1 MAGDRN
7 VPRRIRKN
15 HLGPLVSEKPGVALA
30 HQGICAKDAM
40 LAEQPEI
47 SQLRHRRRGL
57 VQRRQIIL
65 FVVAGAFEGDVDLGS
80 NPGAPGNRGS
90 GGDAIQRRESCSR
103 WRRSA
108 LISAR
113 NRKPKLSGSG
123 ASDSPAQERG
133 ASRRKPSPLKEGRR
147 VALPRRCHDGVT
159 RSRVQHGLAAAS

>member
-80 NPGAPGNRGS
+80 NPGAPASQFGLCIVSS
-90 GGDAIQRRESCSR
+90 GCGRTADISKPGARKSVRRARRLTDAPHQAFS
-103 WRRSA
+103 
-108 LISAR
+108 
-113 NRKPKLSGSG
+113 
-123 ASDSPAQERG
+123 Q
-133 ASRRKPSPLKEGRR
+133 
-147 VALPRRCHDGVT
+147 
-159 RSRVQHGLAAAS
+159 

>member
-1 MAGDRN
+1 MADDRN

-80 NPGAPGNRGS
+80 NPGAPASQCGL
-90 GGDAIQRRESCSR
+90 GGGISRYRRTR
-103 WRRSA
+103 D
-108 LISAR
+108 ISA
-113 NRKPKLSGSG
+113 S
-123 ASDSPAQERG
+123 
-133 ASRRKPSPLKEGRR
+133 
-147 VALPRRCHDGVT
+147 
-159 RSRVQHGLAAAS
+159 